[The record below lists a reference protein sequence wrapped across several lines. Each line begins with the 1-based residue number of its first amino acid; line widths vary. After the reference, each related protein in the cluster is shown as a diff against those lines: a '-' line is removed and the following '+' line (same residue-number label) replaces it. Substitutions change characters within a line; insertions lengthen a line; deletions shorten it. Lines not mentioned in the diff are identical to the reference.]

1 MTQVTKGAFVAD
13 KNSGS
18 GNGTIKITVP
28 KNETGS
34 ARYQQFVIKNAA
46 RTKQIIIFCRQ
57 NPFVGVQKL
66 DFVFEFIDRGSSNND
81 GENVILEGRL
91 LAFKHGTTELVE
103 DPLFFNP
110 MVKIGYIYDDTPT
123 VKFSQTLN
131 SNFKYVDF
139 NLLIPIEEY
148 EQSSPFI
155 VFNQE
160 DSYISSSNYQYHS
173 DIYSV
178 QNFSNNNQND
188 SQGGTSGSGTG
199 SNTGGDSGTG
209 NEGSG
214 NDNQEGNESTGGEG
228 GNSGTN
234 TNPIDEETPDPN
246 EGQ

>member
-34 ARYQQFVIKNAA
+34 TRYGQFVIKNAN
-46 RTKQIIIFCRQ
+46 RTKQIIVFCRQ

-81 GENVILEGRL
+81 GTNVILEGRL

-110 MVKIGYIYDDTPT
+110 MVKIGYTYNDTPT

-139 NLLIPIEEY
+139 NLLIPIAEY
-148 EQSSPFI
+148 EQANPFI

-178 QNFSNNNQND
+178 QNFSNNTQSN
-188 SQGGTSGSGTG
+188 SQEGTSGSGTG
-199 SNTGGDSGTG
+199 SNTGGSQGG
-209 NEGSG
+209 NV
-214 NDNQEGNESTGGEG
+214 NQGENENTGGEG
-228 GNSGTN
+228 GSGN
-234 TNPIDEETPDPN
+234 NNNNPITGEEVAPG
-246 EGQ
+246 E